1 LLETTSTWG
10 GTEADIVYIY
20 KALDSD
26 ADGFLSPKDFKQH
39 FSVPTTKK
47 GSTSAASAP
56 TEEEQL
62 QAALALSKTTA
73 AAAPSEAQQLEAA
86 IMQSMQD
93 ASRKKNPEAE
103 TKPDAAVVQQLLDMG
118 GGAWSEAGCQR
129 AAVATNNDVE
139 RAIQW
144 CFDHAQDPDFD
155 KPMDTSAVNDAA
167 VGGGAVV
174 ADPGVVQEVVEMGG
188 GAWSENGATRA
199 AIAAENN
206 LEAAIEWCLSMPRML
221 TSIILCLLQWQSP
234 LNLWLRYRRL
244 NHSSRNLSRWMV
256 PSAEPCAREK
266 PPPG

>member
-1 LLETTSTWG
+1 
-10 GTEADIVYIY
+10 
-20 KALDSD
+20 
-26 ADGFLSPKDFKQH
+26 
-39 FSVPTTKK
+39 
-47 GSTSAASAP
+47 
-56 TEEEQL
+56 
-62 QAALALSKTTA
+62 
-73 AAAPSEAQQLEAA
+73 
-86 IMQSMQD
+86 MQSMQD

-206 LEAAIEWCLSMPRML
+206 LEAAIEWCLSHAEDADFNN
-221 TSIILCLLQWQSP
+221 P
-234 LNLWLRYRRL
+234 LPAA
-244 NHSSRNLSRWMV
+244 V
-256 PSAEPCAREK
+256 AEPTEPVVAV
-266 PPPG
+266 PTA